1 MDLKREIRVAAN
13 TGEVDFGVK
22 EAKKDVKED
31 ECKLLIVAS
40 NCPEKEMKDVDEYK
54 GVPVYQFEGNNQ
66 SLGSSAGKPFAAS
79 VISILDPGDSNIL
92 SVRAE

>member
-1 MDLKREIRVAAN
+1 MDLKREIRVAVN
-13 TGEVDFGVK
+13 TGKVDFGVK

-40 NCPEKEMKDVDEYK
+40 NCPEKEMKNDDEYN
-54 GVPVYQFEGNNQ
+54 GVPVYRFDGTNQ
-66 SLGSSAGKPFAAS
+66 SLGSAAGKPFAAS
-79 VISILDPGDSNIL
+79 VISILDPGESNIL